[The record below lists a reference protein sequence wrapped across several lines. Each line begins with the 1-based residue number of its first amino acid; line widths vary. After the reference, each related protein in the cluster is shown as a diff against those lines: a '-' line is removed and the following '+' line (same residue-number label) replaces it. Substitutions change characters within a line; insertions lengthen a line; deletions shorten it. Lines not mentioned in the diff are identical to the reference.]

1 MKFLF
6 HVEMNISFLFIF
18 VATIGY
24 LQILKSNATRTMKK
38 KVFSCLICGMAFLTV
53 QAQQEAFDEFRRA
66 AGDNAS
72 LYSGELEER
81 YHQQKYINHPYWET
95 DEFREGTVC
104 FDGRIYPNQKLRF
117 DTYRKALLIIIPEK
131 RNILQVNK
139 EKLDYFIINGVKYIP
154 YKDTYAALLYES
166 SNMKMVGY
174 IKCLFSRPVAKEG
187 KMYQHFAKEE
197 QFALTLDGKEHTLD
211 SRSDLLNL
219 FPTYKRAL
227 KSYAKT
233 NGLKFSAQ
241 PMETM
246 KQLAMQA
253 DLMMKGGKQ

>member
-1 MKFLF
+1 M
-6 HVEMNISFLFIF
+6 
-18 VATIGY
+18 
-24 LQILKSNATRTMKK
+24 QILKSNATRIMKK
-38 KVFSCLICGMAFLTV
+38 KVFSCLIV
-53 QAQQEAFDEFRRA
+53 QAQQDAFDEFRQA
-66 AGDNAS
+66 AGDNAA
-72 LYSGELEER
+72 LYTGELEER

-104 FDGRIYPNQKLRF
+104 FNGRIYPNQKLRF
-117 DTYRKALLIIIPEK
+117 DTYRKALLLIIPEK

-166 SNMKMVGY
+166 SSMKMVAY
-174 IKCLFSRPVAKEG
+174 VKCLFSRPVA
-187 KMYQHFAKEE
+187 MYQHFAKEE
-197 QFALTLDGKEHTLD
+197 QFSLTLDGKEHILD

-219 FPTYKRAL
+219 FPKYKKVL
-227 KSYAKT
+227 KSYAKK
-233 NGLKFSAQ
+233 NGLKFSVQ